1 MERMSRLKAKRWQE
15 QVDTPWGPA
24 TVKVKEV
31 AGVRTASPEYDD
43 CVRLAKA
50 HGLSVWELW
59 RTVAAAELRGWADM
73 ATRAAGA

>member
-31 AGVRTASPEYDD
+31 AGARTASPEYDD
-43 CVRLAKA
+43 CVRLARE
-50 HGLSVWELW
+50 HGLSVWDVW
-59 RTVAAAELRGWADM
+59 RAIASTASH
-73 ATRAAGA
+73 